1 MKRLAL
7 PAALL
12 LATVSTAS
20 WAQSASDHEAHHPD
34 QKGAPTAAQPQSPV
48 GQPGMMGQ
56 GMMGGPQGMM
66 GGKGMMGGNMPLGNM
81 MQIMGQSGDEAGC
94 AGMTCEI

>member
-1 MKRLAL
+1 
-7 PAALL
+7 
-12 LATVSTAS
+12 
-20 WAQSASDHEAHHPD
+20 
-34 QKGAPTAAQPQSPV
+34 
-48 GQPGMMGQ
+48 MMGQ